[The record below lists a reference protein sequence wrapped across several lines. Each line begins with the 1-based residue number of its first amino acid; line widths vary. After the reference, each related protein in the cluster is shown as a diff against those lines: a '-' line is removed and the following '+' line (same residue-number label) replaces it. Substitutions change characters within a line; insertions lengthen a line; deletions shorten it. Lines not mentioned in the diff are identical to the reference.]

1 MNYNWIVLYLISFFN
16 LARSLSYLKN
26 GVFKPLTVKNNE
38 PKEEYIIYIEDWSC
52 GEIQWEFAQNDD
64 QKIYTILTPK
74 KEKIEIYEKDFK
86 KNMKN
91 SLSLSSGFI
100 KAVYKDTFNIESI
113 ANKLQNID
121 YLHLGSE
128 TSMTGVFT
136 FSIIGL
142 IYYGYKKS
150 IKTELNILQ
159 NQRKM
164 NKEVTLQEIE
174 SYIKMQRIIKT
185 FILSFIFIFTK
196 NIKDAE

>member
-1 MNYNWIVLYLISFFN
+1 MNYNWIVLYFISFFN
-16 LARSLSYLKN
+16 LTKALSYFKN
-26 GVFKPLTVKNNE
+26 TVLKPLTFKNNE
-38 PKEEYIIYIEDWSC
+38 PKEEYVIYIEDWSC
-52 GEIQWEFAQNDD
+52 GEIQWEFAQNDE

-74 KEKIEIYEKDFK
+74 KGKIEIYEKDFK

-100 KAVYKDTFNIESI
+100 KAVYEDTFNIESI

-121 YLHLGSE
+121 YSHLGSE
-128 TSMTGVFT
+128 SSMTGLFT
-136 FSIIGL
+136 FSIISL

-150 IKTELNILQ
+150 IETELNILQ

-164 NKEVTLQEIE
+164 NKEITLEEIK

-196 NIKDAE
+196 NIKDAD